1 MVVVVSMRERL
12 GAEDGGVESFI
23 QSEGRVGMLQI
34 PLRDP
39 RIFFG

>member
-1 MVVVVSMRERL
+1 MARGRL
-12 GAEDGGVESFI
+12 RAEDGGVELFI
-23 QSEGRVGMLQI
+23 RSKGGLGIFQI